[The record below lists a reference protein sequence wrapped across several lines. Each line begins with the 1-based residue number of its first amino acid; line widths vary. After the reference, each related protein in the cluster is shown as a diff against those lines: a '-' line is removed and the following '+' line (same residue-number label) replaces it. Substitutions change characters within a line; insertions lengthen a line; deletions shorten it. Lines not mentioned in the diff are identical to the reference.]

1 MDQTQIELRVGR
13 DRVPIM
19 VHKEL
24 LCYCSEF
31 FRGAFEGGFRES
43 EEKSLG
49 LSYVEREVF
58 RLFQHWLYAQTS
70 RCEAEPQQKKVDRS
84 KSNRQTR
91 NVSTGSG
98 SSQGV
103 PEWLRLEGTGPES

>member
-1 MDQTQIELRVGR
+1 MDQTQVELRVGR

-49 LSYVEREVF
+49 LSDVEREVF
-58 RLFQHWLYAQTS
+58 RLFQHWLYAHSNIGSTPKHHDVKQNHN
-70 RCEAEPQQKKVDRS
+70 RKRS
-84 KSNRQTR
+84 IDPKA
-91 NVSTGSG
+91 TGKRG
-98 SSQGV
+98 TYPLGQG
-103 PEWLRLEGTGPES
+103 RLKEYQNG